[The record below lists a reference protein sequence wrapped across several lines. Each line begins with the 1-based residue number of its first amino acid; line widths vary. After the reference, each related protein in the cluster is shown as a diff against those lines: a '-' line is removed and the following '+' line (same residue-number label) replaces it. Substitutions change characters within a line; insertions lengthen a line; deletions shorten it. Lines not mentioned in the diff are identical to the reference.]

1 VTKHNIS
8 MSLRKSGHRGGVGNP
23 STPAEEDVKV
33 YIYIIRI
40 CCLKPAC
47 ENVCLSVRHTA
58 CILAVGVRMCAEK

>member
-1 VTKHNIS
+1 LETRARPLKK
-8 MSLRKSGHRGGVGNP
+8 MLRY
-23 STPAEEDVKV
+23 E
-33 YIYIIRI
+33 YIIRI